1 MKNSLTEGREAKLDS
16 LNFRW
21 AIMGK
26 KKGESSPDMHHAD
39 APRTSSLRNGYQSMF
54 YHPPAVHHHPYV
66 VLLPHYQW
74 QQRIAISGDH
84 IRQQEQIIVSKLL
97 QLRG

>member
-1 MKNSLTEGREAKLDS
+1 MKNSLTVEREAKLDT

-26 KKGESSPDMHHAD
+26 KKGGSSPDMPNAD
-39 APRTSSLRNGYQSMF
+39 VSRPLSLPNGYQPMSS
-54 YHPPAVHHHPYV
+54 HPPAVQRHPYA

-74 QQRIAISGDH
+74 QQRITTLGDH